1 MIAFYFSYGPVT
13 RLISMLTENSISLII
28 GSLRKSKK
36 LIEAETPWYDFR
48 KVYEYIGNLMISY
61 EEED

>member
-1 MIAFYFSYGPVT
+1 
-13 RLISMLTENSISLII
+13 MLTENSISLII